1 MRYIAGFVEE
11 SLKSSAV
18 FIGGPKQVGKTTFA
32 LSLIANEADAR
43 HPAYLNWDHAP
54 SAEKIRKTMF
64 PAAEPLLVFDELHKF
79 KAWKRWILGGIVAGA
94 CRQSVVHQKL
104 ERRHSG
110 RSQDHQ
116 PLARHA

>member
-54 SAEKIRKTMF
+54 SAEKIRKTML
-64 PAAEPLLVFDELHKF
+64 PAAEPLPVFDELHKF
-79 KAWKRWILGGIVAGA
+79 KAWKR
-94 CRQSVVHQKL
+94 
-104 ERRHSG
+104 
-110 RSQDHQ
+110 
-116 PLARHA
+116 

>member
-43 HPAYLNWDHAP
+43 HPAHLNWDHAP
-54 SAEKIRKTMF
+54 SAEKIRKTML

-79 KAWKRWILGGIVAGA
+79 KAWKR
-94 CRQSVVHQKL
+94 
-104 ERRHSG
+104 
-110 RSQDHQ
+110 
-116 PLARHA
+116 